1 MENCIICREK
11 TNDFSDE
18 HVIPDSLGGYYHIY
32 TVCKQ
37 CNSDL
42 GSNVDSD
49 LVNHKFSDFQRFL
62 LGIKGKSGKIP
73 NPFSGTHSFTNNSDQ
88 KVQVR
93 LDEDKKTVPYIIP
106 SVNQNK
112 SNGLVDSV
120 NIVVDATDEH
130 KLDDIIKK
138 TAKRIGVPYER
149 ISVGEKTVQS
159 TPCPEI
165 NISLSIDLHDFKLG
179 LLKIAYEFAIDSIP
193 KYYDDPMAIDISKI
207 LHSANH
213 ERSTDF
219 VKIGNGFQHE
229 VMQPFE
235 SLLDFESEKHYL
247 ILTKLNENLVCFV
260 KLHKLFTVGVVLSEY
275 GYLDENFIVGINDI
289 VGKSFNKIDAFELI
303 EKTHSKPELRFQYWF
318 KDQGE
323 VDKFLNLQKDPNFGF
338 YMEMDEVPFF
348 KKDGHYAGKTVHQ
361 KISELVE
368 SASTES
374 LECGGISTSIELDEE
389 LYIKITPSNELL
401 CVVSVQEERKQ
412 LCKL

>member
-42 GSNVDSD
+42 GSNVDSA
-49 LVNHKFSDFQRFL
+49 LVSHKFSDFQRYL
-62 LGIKGKSGKIP
+62 MGIKGKSGKIP
-73 NPFSGTHSFTNNSDQ
+73 NPFSGTHSFTNNSDK

-93 LDEDKKTVPYIIP
+93 LGEDRKTVPYVIP
-106 SVNQNK
+106 SVNQNRN
-112 SNGLVDSV
+112 NGVVDSV
-120 NIVVDATDEH
+120 DIVVDATDEH
-130 KLDDIIKK
+130 KLDEIIMK

-149 ISVGEKTVQS
+149 ISVGEKRVQS
-159 TPCPEI
+159 TPCPEVHI
-165 NISLSIDLHDFKLG
+165 PLSIDLHDFKLG
-179 LLKIAYEFAIDSIP
+179 LLKIAYEFAVDSIV
-193 KYYDDPMAIDISKI
+193 KYYDDPMAIDISKV

-229 VMQPFE
+229 VMEPFE
-235 SLLDFESEKHYL
+235 SLLNFESEKHYL
-247 ILTKLNENLVCFV
+247 ILVELNESLVCFV
-260 KLHKLFTVGVVLSEY
+260 KLHKLFTVGVVLSEN

-289 VGKSFNKIDAFELI
+289 VGKSFSKIDGFELI
-303 EKTHSKPELRFQYWF
+303 EQTHSKPELRFQYSF
-318 KDQGE
+318 KDQE
-323 VDKFLNLQKDPNFGF
+323 AVDRFLNLQKDPTFGF
-338 YMEMDEVPFF
+338 YMEMDEIPFF
-348 KKDGHYAGKTVHQ
+348 NKDGSYSGKTVHQ

-368 SASTES
+368 GASAGS
-374 LECGGISTSIELDEE
+374 LECGGISAGIQLDEE

-401 CVVSVQEERKQ
+401 CVTSVQEERKQ